1 MVRDRSL
8 SGRTFTAVVHVVMV
22 FVLLITLLPVIH
34 VISISFSSA
43 AAINRGEVGL
53 WPVELSISAYTAI
66 FSTGNVPRS
75 FMNSIY
81 YTVLGTVINMVLT
94 TMMAYPLS
102 RPHLTFR
109 KFYNVLILITM
120 FFSGGLIPTFL
131 TVRNLGLYDT
141 VWAIVLP
148 GAISTWN
155 LIIMR
160 TFFMNLPVELEESA
174 QLDGANDLTIF
185 SRIILPLSKASIA
198 TITLFYAVSHW
209 NNWFNAMIYFKSSKS
224 YPLQTILRSI
234 VINNEMSEEMQVDEV
249 IDSVSAEGIKYST
262 LVVSMVPML
271 VVYPFIQK
279 YFVKG
284 VMIGSLKG

>member
-94 TMMAYPLS
+94 TMMAYPL
-102 RPHLTFR
+102 F
-109 KFYNVLILITM
+109 
-120 FFSGGLIPTFL
+120 
-131 TVRNLGLYDT
+131 
-141 VWAIVLP
+141 
-148 GAISTWN
+148 
-155 LIIMR
+155 
-160 TFFMNLPVELEESA
+160 
-174 QLDGANDLTIF
+174 
-185 SRIILPLSKASIA
+185 PLS
-198 TITLFYAVSHW
+198 
-209 NNWFNAMIYFKSSKS
+209 
-224 YPLQTILRSI
+224 
-234 VINNEMSEEMQVDEV
+234 
-249 IDSVSAEGIKYST
+249 
-262 LVVSMVPML
+262 
-271 VVYPFIQK
+271 
-279 YFVKG
+279 
-284 VMIGSLKG
+284 